1 MIFILGIALAFF
13 RFKQIIA
20 RHQLENGAGQAPH
33 VSGLVVLAS
42 EAYLWGAVLP
52 RLNDVRELIINIA
65 GVSHVDQLHTEL
77 QGYNTLQV
85 VLI

>member
-1 MIFILGIALAFF
+1 MIFILGITLAFF

-33 VSGLVVLAS
+33 VSRLVILAS
-42 EAYLWGAVLP
+42 EAYLWGAVLS

-65 GVSHVDQLHTEL
+65 GVSHVD
-77 QGYNTLQV
+77 
-85 VLI
+85 